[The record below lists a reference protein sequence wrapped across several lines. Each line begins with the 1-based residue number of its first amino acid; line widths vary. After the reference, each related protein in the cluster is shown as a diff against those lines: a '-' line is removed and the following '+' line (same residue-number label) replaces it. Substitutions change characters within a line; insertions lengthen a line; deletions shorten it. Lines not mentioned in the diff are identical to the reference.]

1 LKTLFRLVAVAQVF
15 MMLVLPAISQVQPVE
30 VKRSL
35 EKTVANGKIFYI
47 HTVQK
52 GQTLYSISRAYE
64 VTQEEI
70 IRNNPGLD
78 ATTLKEGQAI
88 RIPSQASQ
96 QAAVYPQNKE
106 DFIAHNVKR
115 KQTVYS
121 LAKKY
126 KVTEEDIYSYNPW
139 ARGGIQPEQTLWIPR
154 HNKAGDES
162 ADEQLSSRFYFYT
175 AKEKDT
181 LYSIAMVY
189 GVTVAD
195 IIENNPD
202 LRDGLRSGQVLK
214 IPAVAAVPVEIVQN
228 ADTLDLVSGTCM
240 PYTEDET
247 QEVALLLPFFARYS
261 MEEMIVPSDTV
272 TEEGIDAP
280 AQRQQ
285 GLRGRSFAEF
295 YEGFLLAVDSL
306 KNTGFNVNIH
316 VFDTERDTINVKKI
330 VRDLSISKPDL
341 IIGPVF
347 AEDVAI
353 IGRYAGY
360 QEVNLVSPLST
371 RHSLVSGNQRII
383 QVIPSREAE
392 GEGLADYLTQFRS
405 GRIILIRGTDSV
417 SMSDSW
423 RFKKHFLAHFA
434 ADTNVSIPE
443 FHDYRLNDSLLT
455 RLNKVL
461 SQQQENIIVVY
472 SESEP
477 DVSSLVSKLYM
488 MSGLYPIK
496 LFGMPSWQVW
506 KTIELNYF
514 HSLHLHLITPF
525 FTDYTSQQV
534 KNFLYKCRM
543 TYGYEP
549 YEVNSRGYNFCM
561 LGYDLGLYFLTALKM
576 YGKDFQPCLG
586 EVNGDL
592 LLSRYHFIK
601 QGDGGYINNSYSLIR
616 YNPDF
621 TIEKVS
627 VLNGAPGN

>member
-1 LKTLFRLVAVAQVF
+1 ML
-15 MMLVLPAISQVQPVE
+15 LVLPVISQVQPVE
-30 VKRSL
+30 VKRSQ
-35 EKTVANGKIFYI
+35 EKTVVNGKIFYI

-52 GQTLYSISRAYE
+52 GQTLYSISRTYE
-64 VTQEEI
+64 VSQEEI
-70 IRNNPGLD
+70 TRNNPGLD

-88 RIPSQASQ
+88 RIPSPVSQ

-139 ARGGIQPEQTLWIPR
+139 ARGGIQSDQTLWIPR
-154 HNKAGDES
+154 HGAMK
-162 ADEQLSSRFYFYT
+162 EQSSEDQQSSGFYFYT

-202 LRDGLRSGQVLK
+202 LRNGLRPGQVLK
-214 IPAVAAVPVEIVQN
+214 IPSVAATTLETQVN
-228 ADTLDLVSGTCM
+228 ADTLDIIGGSCM
-240 PYTEDET
+240 PFTDDEPV
-247 QEVALLLPFFARYS
+247 EVALLLPFFARYS
-261 MEEMIVPSDTV
+261 MEELIVPTDTLA
-272 TEEGIDAP
+272 EEGADGA
-280 AQRQQ
+280 AQRPQ

-295 YEGFLLAVDSL
+295 YEGFLLAMDSL
-306 KNTGFNVNIH
+306 KSTGFNINLQVY
-316 VFDTERDTINVKKI
+316 DTERDTITSKKI
-330 VRDLSISKPDL
+330 IRNLSLSKPDL
-341 IIGPVF
+341 IIGPVY

-353 IGRYAGY
+353 IGRYANY
-360 QEVNLVSPLST
+360 QDVNLVSPLST
-371 RHSLVSGNQRII
+371 RNSLVAGNQRII

-392 GEGLADYLTQFRS
+392 GEGLANYLTQYRS

-423 RFKKHFLAHFA
+423 RFKKHFLSYFE
-434 ADTNVSIPE
+434 ADSGVSIPE

-477 DVSSLVSKLYM
+477 DVSRLVSKLYM
-488 MSGLYPIK
+488 MSSLYPIK

-514 HSLHLHLITPF
+514 HSLNLHLISPF
-525 FTDYTSQQV
+525 YTDYTNPRV
-534 KNFLYKCRM
+534 KNFLHKCRM

-549 YEVNSRGYNFCM
+549 YEVSSRGYNFCM
-561 LGYDLGLYFLTALKM
+561 LGYDLGLYFLTALKT

-592 LLSRYHFIK
+592 LLSDYRFIK
-601 QGDGGYINNSYSLIR
+601 QGAGGYINNSYNLIR
-616 YNPDF
+616 YNSDF
-621 TIEKVS
+621 TIQKIS
-627 VLNGAPGN
+627 VLNGVPGN